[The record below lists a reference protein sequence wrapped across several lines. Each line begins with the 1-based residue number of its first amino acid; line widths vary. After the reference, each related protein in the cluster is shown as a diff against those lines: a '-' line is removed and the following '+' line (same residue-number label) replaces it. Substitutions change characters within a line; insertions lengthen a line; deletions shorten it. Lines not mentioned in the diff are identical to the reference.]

1 MVLVD
6 GDPSQRI
13 GDARRSVWVMSA
25 GRLINA
31 DALRA
36 AVGFTGRPH

>member
-1 MVLVD
+1 MVLVN
-6 GDPSQRI
+6 GDPWKRI
-13 GDARRSVWVMSA
+13 GDARRSVWIMSA

-31 DALRA
+31 DELRA